1 MLNLEMTQKSIQC
14 HGTGAWGTRIT
25 FVPTEITDPRSE
37 HVLLPWCLS
46 PGWHDRPDFLR
57 SRESDKGV
65 MSQDRVSSP
74 QYLSGNLTIGVSAQW
89 SPLTSTPSP
98 TFPLQGKS
106 WVNTFLQ
113 AQGPSPPPPP
123 PALTYWGELL
133 PLDIL
138 GEGRIKVLR
147 IAFIE
152 AIDAP
157 FLFDLHIPVHQN
169 ELSNGLWNRKESGKV
184 RTSPPGLQERVADR
198 VGDKAGLEAWGHTCA
213 SVYASVQRAWILC
226 FQLRCNWH
234 NIMLVSGIQHNAS
247 IFVYVVKWLP
257 AREILGLR
265 QVCLWEKKKKKDETG
280 ARISGEG
287 VHGCSYLSFPVFVSV
302 LMSFSPSTLSL
313 PHV

>member
-1 MLNLEMTQKSIQC
+1 MLNLETTQKSIQC

-89 SPLTSTPSP
+89 SPLTSTPPP

-147 IAFIE
+147 IALIE
-152 AIDAP
+152 AVDAP
-157 FLFDLHIPVHQN
+157 FFFDLHIPVHQN
-169 ELSNGLWNRKESGKV
+169 ELSNGLWNRRKVERWGRLLQAYRRGSQIGLGIRGGSRPEVTPVLQYMLQYKELGFCV
-184 RTSPPGLQERVADR
+184 FN
-198 VGDKAGLEAWGHTCA
+198 WGVIDIT
-213 SVYASVQRAWILC
+213 LC
-226 FQLRCNWH
+226 
-234 NIMLVSGIQHNAS
+234 
-247 IFVYVVKWLP
+247 
-257 AREILGLR
+257 
-265 QVCLWEKKKKKDETG
+265 
-280 ARISGEG
+280 
-287 VHGCSYLSFPVFVSV
+287 
-302 LMSFSPSTLSL
+302 
-313 PHV
+313 